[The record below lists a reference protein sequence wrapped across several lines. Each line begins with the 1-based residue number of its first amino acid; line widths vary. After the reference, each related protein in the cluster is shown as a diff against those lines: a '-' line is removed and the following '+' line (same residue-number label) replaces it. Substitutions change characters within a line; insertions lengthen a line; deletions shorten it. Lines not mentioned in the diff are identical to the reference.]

1 MVCLDVADD
10 AFRRLAQESV
20 TASPE
25 QAHWAAAI
33 LPTCAPPCGG
43 PVLRNTHTPREADPT
58 NDRHLKPASVTHT
71 LKSDAL
77 RADGTTFVRNLS
89 WV

>member
-10 AFRRLAQESV
+10 VFRRLAQESV
-20 TASPE
+20 TRSPE

-43 PVLRNTHTPREADPT
+43 PVLRNTPTPREVT
-58 NDRHLKPASVTHT
+58 RQNYRRHAHT
-71 LKSDAL
+71 LL
-77 RADGTTFVRNLS
+77 RIH
-89 WV
+89 